1 MRFSDAEISG
11 EGLQDQ
17 AEQARQGLRDL
28 ERSVHESEY
37 AERAL
42 QTRIADLKRNLQL
55 ARDQA
60 QRAQDELDGLQGE
73 LFELDASASQAGLQ
87 DALALRTEREQALN
101 LARIELDNLAA
112 TLRSADEERVSM
124 ERSLEPRRA
133 RIMELQLQEQ
143 AARLAIEQFAEQ
155 LEDRKS
161 TRLNSSH

>member
-28 ERSVHESEY
+28 ARSVHESEY

-60 QRAQDELDGLQGE
+60 QSAQDELDGLPGE
-73 LFELDASASQAGLQ
+73 LFELAASASQAGLQ
-87 DALALRTEREQALN
+87 ED
-101 LARIELDNLAA
+101 
-112 TLRSADEERVSM
+112 
-124 ERSLEPRRA
+124 RA
-133 RIMELQLQEQ
+133 RVVSGTSMSVRVDLGGP
-143 AARLAIEQFAEQ
+143 
-155 LEDRKS
+155 
-161 TRLNSSH
+161 RLNKNTHT